1 MIESVGSGDAGEAPL
16 SAGRLAGWVDRLA
29 GVDTAAPDA
38 DLIDQITELERLK
51 SACAAAQAA
60 LTVAFVASQTDGLT
74 AARAKDE
81 RVRRSINGQV
91 ALARRES
98 PVRGGRHVGLATALI
113 REMPNAYTALRAGQ
127 ISEWRATLLVR
138 ETACLSA
145 DDRRTVDR
153 ELAGRLAGLGDRE
166 TAQAAAR
173 IAQRLDPEQC
183 VARHRKAVGDRRVS
197 IRPAPDTMTYLTAL
211 LPVAHGVGVYA
222 ALTRSADTAKATGD
236 ARSRGQL
243 MADELVTLITNPNA
257 QAGTATHTR
266 TPAGHPTVGR
276 APVDQAPADQAPA
289 GQTTVDQA
297 PADEAPASQ
306 TAVDHAPVCQ
316 ARDRPGQMTADHP
329 DRPGATP
336 DPDRRDDHAD
346 LEPASRNSANPEPIA
361 TNDRADDATD
371 AGTDDRG
378 AAASDVDRAD
388 ADTTGTEAAHTVT
401 ADTALG
407 CVPAGVNLDIHL
419 VMTDRTLF
427 DGDTEPAILT
437 GYGPIPAPL
446 ARQLVRDAGPDI
458 KAWIRRLYTDPDT
471 GHLISGDTHRRTFPE
486 RRPTIPH
493 RPRPDLPHPLVRRPD
508 PARRPHHPPPD
519 GGPTHIN
526 NGQGLCERCNYTKQ
540 TPGWTSH
547 ITPDGT
553 GILITTPT
561 GHTTRSDPPP
571 PPRSPSWDLDAAIER
586 RGRGVRMRRNGP
598 RSAAR
603 RLKWPAGLFFGRED
617 VRVERQCA
625 HSA

>member
-1 MIESVGSGDAGEAPL
+1 MIESSGSGDAGEAPL

-243 MADELVTLITNPNA
+243 MADELVTRITNPNA

-266 TPAGHPTVGR
+266 TPAGHPTSAGHR
-276 APVDQAPADQAPA
+276 SIRHRQTRHQPARQRSIRHRQTRHRPA
-289 GQTTVDQA
+289 RQRSITHRSAKHGSIGPTT
-297 PADEAPASQ
+297 PIG
-306 TAVDHAPVCQ
+306 Q
-316 ARDRPGQMTADHP
+316 ARRQTPTAGTITLTSSPPPGTQPIPSPLPPMTA
-329 DRPGATP
+329 RMTP
-336 DPDRRDDHAD
+336 P
-346 LEPASRNSANPEPIA
+346 
-361 TNDRADDATD
+361 
-371 AGTDDRG
+371 
-378 AAASDVDRAD
+378 
-388 ADTTGTEAAHTVT
+388 
-401 ADTALG
+401 
-407 CVPAGVNLDIHL
+407 
-419 VMTDRTLF
+419 M
-427 DGDTEPAILT
+427 
-437 GYGPIPAPL
+437 PAPMIAAPPPL
-446 ARQLVRDAGPDI
+446 TLTA
-458 KAWIRRLYTDPDT
+458 
-471 GHLISGDTHRRTFPE
+471 
-486 RRPTIPH
+486 PTPT
-493 RPRPDLPHPLVRRPD
+493 R
-508 PARRPHHPPPD
+508 PARRP
-519 GGPTHIN
+519 PT
-526 NGQGLCERCNYTKQ
+526 R
-540 TPGWTSH
+540 
-547 ITPDGT
+547 
-553 GILITTPT
+553 
-561 GHTTRSDPPP
+561 
-571 PPRSPSWDLDAAIER
+571 
-586 RGRGVRMRRNGP
+586 
-598 RSAAR
+598 
-603 RLKWPAGLFFGRED
+603 
-617 VRVERQCA
+617 
-625 HSA
+625 